1 VLINLLWWSGA
12 FQSQDAADRTCDL
25 YVSYSSALDD
35 YVDRDLDSDLLH
47 VHVTVQSLE
56 VFFPR
61 VNITTADKTVRP

>member
-1 VLINLLWWSGA
+1 M
-12 FQSQDAADRTCDL
+12 